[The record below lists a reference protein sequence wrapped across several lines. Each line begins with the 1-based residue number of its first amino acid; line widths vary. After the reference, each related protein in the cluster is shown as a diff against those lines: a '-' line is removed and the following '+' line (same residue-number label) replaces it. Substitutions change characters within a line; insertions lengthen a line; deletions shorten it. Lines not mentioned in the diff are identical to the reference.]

1 MRLTPIG
8 LLVPAAC
15 LLAGGITFVAAAG
28 VERKSIDTIHACAKK
43 SDGRL
48 RTVDSAAKCKR
59 DERAMQWNVQG
70 PQGSPGAQG
79 QAGPAGPAGSTG
91 PVGPAGQPGSAGPV
105 GPAGPAGPAGS
116 NGATGPAGAPGAQ
129 GPAGPQGETG
139 PAGPQGPPGSGS
151 INSLEDLNGVACH
164 ADAQS
169 GTVAVTYDASGHA
182 VITCS
187 AGGGG
192 GGSGPIR

>member
-91 PVGPAGQPGSAGPV
+91 PVGPAGQPGSAGPRTSAARSAESESVLRAGV
-105 GPAGPAGPAGS
+105 GGFVAGCGAGERPAGED
-116 NGATGPAGAPGAQ
+116 PG
-129 GPAGPQGETG
+129 
-139 PAGPQGPPGSGS
+139 
-151 INSLEDLNGVACH
+151 
-164 ADAQS
+164 
-169 GTVAVTYDASGHA
+169 
-182 VITCS
+182 
-187 AGGGG
+187 
-192 GGSGPIR
+192 